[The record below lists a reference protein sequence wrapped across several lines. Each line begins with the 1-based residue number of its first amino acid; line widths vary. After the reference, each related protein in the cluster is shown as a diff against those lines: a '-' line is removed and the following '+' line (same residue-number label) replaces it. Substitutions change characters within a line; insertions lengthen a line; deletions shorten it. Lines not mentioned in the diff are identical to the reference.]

1 MQRPTNRFRLLLTI
15 CALALFCGS
24 ALAATLQPR
33 LRVGYTSVGGNRA
46 PLWVAKD
53 ENIFAKHGLDVELVY
68 IPGAATAVPALL
80 SGDPQILAGSAAT
93 TLQAASQGARLVI
106 FGTFGPTPY
115 VLYTRP
121 EIKTAAQLKGAT
133 IGINRTGSSD
143 YYALR
148 RALQKLGLAPDR
160 DVKLV
165 TSGDATVRWSSLD
178 KGLIHATLTSE
189 STMLRRPI
197 QANPLVELIKLGIED
212 HGSALVTTK
221 ETMTTQLPVIER
233 FVRAFVEAIALGRTD
248 NRISKR
254 VFARNLRESNDVYL
268 DFLHRT
274 YVLGSIPKVPIYPP
288 EILRSFIADLGEEAP
303 KIKALSVTDILDN
316 SLIRR
321 LDEEG
326 FIDRLY
332 R

>member
-1 MQRPTNRFRLLLTI
+1 M
-15 CALALFCGS
+15 
-24 ALAATLQPR
+24 
-33 LRVGYTSVGGNRA
+33 RVGYTSVGGNRA
-46 PLWVAKD
+46 PLWIAKD
-53 ENIFAKHGLDVELVY
+53 ENIFAKYGLEVDLVY

-80 SGDPQILAGSAAT
+80 SSDLQILAGSAAT
-93 TLQAASQGARLVI
+93 TLQAASQGARLVM

-115 VLYTRP
+115 ILFTRP
-121 EIKTAAQLKGAT
+121 EIKTPAQLKGAT

-160 DVKLV
+160 DVKII
-165 TSGDATVRWSSLD
+165 TSGEATVRWSALD
-178 KGLIHATLTSE
+178 KNLIQGTLTSE

-212 HGSALVTTK
+212 HGSALVTTR
-221 ETMTTQLPVIER
+221 EFMTTQVQAVDR
-233 FVRAFVEAIALGRTD
+233 FVRAFVEAIALGRT
-248 NRISKR
+248 NSRVSKR
-254 VFARNLRESNDVYL
+254 VFARNLRESNEIYL
-268 DFLHRT
+268 DYLHRA

-288 EILRSFIADLGEEAP
+288 EVLKNFIGDLGEENP
-303 KIKALSVTDILDN
+303 KVKALSVTDILDN

-321 LDEEG
+321 LEEEG

-332 R
+332 AQKREGS